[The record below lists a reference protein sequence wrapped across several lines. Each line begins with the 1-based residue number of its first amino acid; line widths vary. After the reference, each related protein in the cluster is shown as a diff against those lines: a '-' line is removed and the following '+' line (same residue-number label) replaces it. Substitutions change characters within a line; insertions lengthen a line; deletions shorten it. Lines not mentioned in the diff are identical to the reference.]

1 MMRRELLRMAVALSG
16 LALLGAC
23 ATASSYQPRT
33 GPVGSG
39 YAEER
44 IDETSW
50 LVEFSGGAGDSREV
64 VESHLLHRAA
74 ELTVS
79 SGYDWFLPAAH
90 EVNAE
95 AEVVVE
101 AQRARESPVWRPQW
115 RSRRLSRWTDWMP
128 AGARSSAASQPDAGQ
143 VRQVERFAAREE
155 ITMGRGRAPAGAF
168 GARRVLSDLTP
179 AIVRD

>member
-1 MMRRELLRMAVALSG
+1 MMRRELLRRAVALSG

-23 ATASSYQPRT
+23 ATASSYQPRV
-33 GPVGSG
+33 GPTGSG

-44 IDETSW
+44 INETSW
-50 LVEFSGGAGDSREV
+50 LVEFSGGAGDGREV

-79 SGYDWFLPAAH
+79 SGYDWFVPSAH
-90 EVNAE
+90 EVDAD

-101 AQRARESPVWRPQW
+101 AQRTCESPVWRPQW
-115 RSRRLSRWTDWMP
+115 RNWRRSRWTDWMP
-128 AGARSSAASQPDAGQ
+128 AGAAASAPSQPRAGQ

-155 ITMGRGRAPAGAF
+155 ITMGRGPAPTGAF
-168 GARRVLSDLTP
+168 DARRVLSDFTP
-179 AIVRD
+179 ANVRQ